1 MLTYSLTQ
9 FLNLSFSFF
18 FFFKIVLFIYLAV
31 LCLSCCIGFSLLVV
45 SEGYFLVVVG
55 RLLIVGASL
64 VTEHRLQVSR
74 LQQLWLNC
82 SGA

>member
-1 MLTYSLTQ
+1 MTNV
-9 FLNLSFSFF
+9 FLLQPRSHVSCSTAIKKK
-18 FFFKIVLFIYLAV
+18 KIHFLAV
-31 LCLSCCIGFSLLVV
+31 LGLSCCTGFSLLVV

>member
-1 MLTYSLTQ
+1 MISLKVI
-9 FLNLSFSFF
+9 LL
-18 FFFKIVLFIYLAV
+18 IYLFGCAG
-31 LCLSCCIGFSLLVV
+31 SSLLHGLFSIVV

-74 LQQLWLNC
+74 LQQLWLSC
-82 SGA
+82 SGT